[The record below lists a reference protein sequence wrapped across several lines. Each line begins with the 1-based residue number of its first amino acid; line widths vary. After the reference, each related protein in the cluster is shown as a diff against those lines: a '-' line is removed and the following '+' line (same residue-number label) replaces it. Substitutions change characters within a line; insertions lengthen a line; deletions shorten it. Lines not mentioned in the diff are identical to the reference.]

1 MIYLDNAATT
11 YPKMKRVYA
20 ETMGFYEK
28 IGINFSR
35 NKSNKSMDALL
46 FKKSLIDNLRNIFSS
61 KNKKIIINSSATFSL
76 NEIIQGLDYSK
87 ISNIYISPFEHNSV
101 YRIVKKISKEKNIK
115 LEIIDFKGF
124 ILDKEMLKLKF
135 MSKNPDLVICTH
147 ASNVFGNILPI
158 KEIFRE
164 AKNYS
169 AITVLDTAQ
178 TGGVLNFSEIEN
190 ISDFIVFAGHKN
202 LYGPSGI
209 GGYLYNSDV
218 PLNPLLYGGTGI
230 NSEDENMPLEI
241 PERFEAGSPNILGI
255 IGLKIATDEILGIG
269 IDNILKKKKD
279 NLKILFN
286 LLKNYNYDLKIWSE
300 LEENIGVISITTNDY
315 SPQEFEMILNDNSVI
330 VRTGLHC
337 APLAHK
343 HMFTDESGTIRLSV
357 GYFNDKDDFKGLEEV
372 LENIF

>member
-11 YPKMKRVYA
+11 YPKMKKVYT
-20 ETMGFYEK
+20 ETMKYYEK

-46 FKKSLIDNLRNIFSS
+46 LKKSLIENLRNIFSS

-124 ILDKEMLKLKF
+124 ILDREMLKLKF

-169 AITVLDTAQ
+169 AITILDTAQ

-255 IGLKIATDEILGIG
+255 IGLKIATDEILAIG

-279 NLKILFN
+279 NLKMLFN
-286 LLKNYNYDLKIWSE
+286 LLKTYNYDLKIWSE

>member
-87 ISNIYISPFEHNSV
+87 IRNVYISPFEHNSV
-101 YRIVKKISKEKNIK
+101 YRIVKKISKEKNIN

-124 ILDKEMLKLKF
+124 ALDKEMLKLKF
-135 MSKNPDLVICTH
+135 MSKTPDLVICTH

-158 KEIFRE
+158 KEIFLE

-209 GGYLYNSDV
+209 GGYLYNSDIL
-218 PLNPLLYGGTGI
+218 LNPLLYGGTGI

-255 IGLKIATDEILGIG
+255 IGLKIAIDEILGIG

-315 SPQEFEMILNDNSVI
+315 TPQEFEMILNDNSVI

-357 GYFNDKDDFKGLEEV
+357 GYFNDKDDFERLEEV

>member
-11 YPKMKRVYA
+11 YPKMKKVYT
-20 ETMGFYEK
+20 ETMKYYEK

-46 FKKSLIDNLRNIFSS
+46 LKKSLIENLRNIFSS

-124 ILDKEMLKLKF
+124 ILDREMLKLKF

-169 AITVLDTAQ
+169 AITILDTAQ

-255 IGLKIATDEILGIG
+255 IGLKIATDEILAIG

-279 NLKILFN
+279 NLKMLFN
-286 LLKNYNYDLKIWSE
+286 LLKTYNYDLKIWSE

-372 LENIF
+372 LDNIF

>member
-87 ISNIYISPFEHNSV
+87 IRNVYISPFEHNSV
-101 YRIVKKISKEKNIK
+101 YRIVKKISKEKNIN

-124 ILDKEMLKLKF
+124 ALDKEMLKLKF
-135 MSKNPDLVICTH
+135 MSKTPDLVICTH

-158 KEIFRE
+158 KEIFLE

-209 GGYLYNSDV
+209 GGYLYNSDIL
-218 PLNPLLYGGTGI
+218 LNPLLYGGTGI

-269 IDNILKKKKD
+269 IDNILKKKKE

-315 SPQEFEMILNDNSVI
+315 TPQEFEMILNDNSVI

>member
-11 YPKMKRVYA
+11 YPKMKKVYT
-20 ETMGFYEK
+20 ETMKCYEK

-35 NKSNKSMDALL
+35 NKSNKSIDALL
-46 FKKSLIDNLRNIFSS
+46 LKKSLIENLRNIFSS

-255 IGLKIATDEILGIG
+255 IGLKIATDEILTIG

-372 LENIF
+372 LDNIF